1 MKSPALLTQKI
12 RMALPPIYS
21 QEAVKDPIVH
31 VKFFTPDANAT
42 WFALEFDG
50 VDEFFG
56 WACLGDPEM
65 AELGYFS
72 LSALQ
77 DIRGRFGLPVERDM
91 YFHPCP
97 LSEAKISVGGYR
109 TRAASAVLRSP
120 RTQNGQSEELD
131 DARDDN
137 ETPTR

>member
-1 MKSPALLTQKI
+1 MKSPALLTKKI
-12 RMALPPIYS
+12 RKALPPIYS

-56 WACLGDPEM
+56 WACLGDVEM
-65 AELGYFS
+65 AELGYFY
-72 LSALQ
+72 LSELQ
-77 DIRGRFGLPVERDM
+77 KVRGRFGLPVERDM
-91 YFHPCP
+91 YFAPRP
-97 LSEAKISVGGYR
+97 LSEAKMTVGGYR
-109 TRAASAVLRSP
+109 SREALAVARSP
-120 RTQNGQSEELD
+120 LTQNGQSQELD
-131 DARDDN
+131 GALDDN